1 MSNPFSRLQTLA
13 DERGNAD
20 LAAAALEI
28 SQLFQ
33 PGLEPQRWLQ
43 ALDDHA
49 AVVGKR
55 FPCTAPVSEKVRA
68 LGAYLFDELGFS
80 GDRDEYAAARNS
92 FLDQVLQRR
101 RGLPITLS
109 VLYVALARRLGL
121 QAAGIGFP
129 SHFLVLVHDAKG
141 QRVLDPFGGG
151 RWLSVEDLNARLKGL
166 YGEGAPTVEAE
177 PGLLRPATTREI
189 LVRMLRNLKALYQEQ
204 GDALNSLVAIEAIL
218 SLEPDLI
225 EEIGDRALAYRD
237 LGHSSAAA
245 EDLRRYLAATEDA
258 REAVRMQGLLEELER
273 APTRLH

>member
-1 MSNPFSRLQTLA
+1 MSNPFSRLQALA
-13 DERGNAD
+13 DERSDGD

-28 SQLFQ
+28 SRLFQ
-33 PGLEPQRWLQ
+33 PGLEPRRWLQ
-43 ALDDHA
+43 ALDRHA
-49 AVVGKR
+49 AAIRERV
-55 FPCTAPVSEKVRA
+55 PSAAPDSEKVRL

-80 GDRDEYAAARNS
+80 GDRDDYDAARNS
-92 FLDQVLQRR
+92 FLDQVLERR

-129 SHFLVLVHDAKG
+129 SHFLVLVYDEKG
-141 QRVLDPFGGG
+141 ARVLDPFAGG

-166 YGEGAPTVEAE
+166 YGEGAPSVEAQ
-177 PGLLRPATTREI
+177 PGLLRPAATREI
-189 LVRMLRNLKALYQEQ
+189 LVRMLRNLKARYQEQ

-218 SLEPDLI
+218 GLEPDLI

-237 LGHSSAAA
+237 LGYSSAAA
-245 EDLRRYLAATEDA
+245 VDLRRYLAATDDA
-258 REAVRMQGLLEELER
+258 REVARMQGLLDELEQ